1 MDNADIKRDYW
12 WWIRRLVALVVC
24 IFLSVQIVYVC
35 RIVLFK
41 YVEPS
46 STPYMRV
53 EEERLNQ
60 ENLAQIK
67 YQWVDYD
74 KISPY
79 VIKATIAAEDAKFMT
94 HHGLRWSAIR
104 AAIRSNIFHAK
115 TAPGGSTLT
124 QQTVKNLFL
133 THERSYWRKAEEI
146 MLAPVV
152 EMIWGKKRILE
163 IYLNIAEY
171 GDGIFGIEAAAKHYY
186 KTTAAKLNKNQAVWL
201 TSILIN
207 PKQYQD
213 KSRTDV
219 LNKRIQ
225 RISYDMNRVKIPE

>member
-1 MDNADIKRDYW
+1 M
-12 WWIRRLVALVVC
+12 RL
-24 IFLSVQIVYVC
+24 
-35 RIVLFK
+35 
-41 YVEPS
+41 
-46 STPYMRV
+46 
-53 EEERLNQ
+53 EEERLSQ
-60 ENLAQIK
+60 ENQAQIK

-74 KISPY
+74 KISKY
-79 VIKATIAAEDAKFMT
+79 VKRATVAAEDAKFMS

-146 MLAPVV
+146 MLAPIV
-152 EMIWGKKRILE
+152 ELIWGKKRILE
-163 IYLNIAEY
+163 VYLNIAEY
-171 GDGIFGIEAAAKHYY
+171 GNGIFGIEAAAKHYY
-186 KTTAAKLNKNQAVWL
+186 KTTAAKLNRAQAVWL

-213 KSRTDV
+213 KSRTAV
-219 LNKRIQ
+219 LLKRIQ
-225 RISYDMNRVKIPE
+225 RISRDMNRVEIPE